1 MWETWVQSLG
11 REDPL
16 EKGTAIHS
24 RVLAWNIPWTEELGG
39 TSPWGR
45 KELDTS
51 EQLTVSA
58 SPSPSF
64 HLMHPLSAT
73 SHGRLCHLA
82 PLLARQTESRPAE
95 TSGAMRL
102 QEMPCGEEFSFRKN
116 RKFILVLKVHTAT
129 VENLTSIEQYKED
142 IKATCNSTAHEAPA
156 DT

>member
-1 MWETWVQSLG
+1 MAQTIRYTPAVWETWDQSLG

-58 SPSPSF
+58 SPSPPF

-73 SHGRLCHLA
+73 SHGRLCRLA
-82 PLLARQTESRPAE
+82 PSLARQTESRPAE
-95 TSGAMRL
+95 TSGA
-102 QEMPCGEEFSFRKN
+102 N
-116 RKFILVLKVHTAT
+116 
-129 VENLTSIEQYKED
+129 
-142 IKATCNSTAHEAPA
+142 EAPRNA
-156 DT
+156 LRGRILLSQKQEVYFGA